1 MGAVR
6 NPFLQREDDPR
17 HVELVTKIM
26 IKTRQKKITW
36 QKLLQVLVHQSL
48 EGFNL
53 VLCFPPVNLSRLGS
67 PQVGGFLRSGG
78 MGRNY

>member
-36 QKLLQVLVHQSL
+36 QKSAT
-48 EGFNL
+48 G
-53 VLCFPPVNLSRLGS
+53 LSAS
-67 PQVGGFLRSGG
+67 IAGGLPI
-78 MGRNY
+78 